1 MTVVLIV
8 FSIPCCDLTNFSV
21 LFTLFLFLDFLV
33 KIEKIDVKL
42 LNVGEVARVIKYML
56 RYCWAS
62 SQFLSRSV
70 AYN

>member
-1 MTVVLIV
+1 MSK
-8 FSIPCCDLTNFSV
+8 FSDLFS
-21 LFTLFLFLDFLV
+21 
-33 KIEKIDVKL
+33 KIDVKFVYL
-42 LNVGEVARVIKYML
+42 EKVARLFCDLL